1 MTAAEYDMQTIRC
14 QLSYLVEAV
23 RKLPQTDEAA
33 QLPEF
38 ITLEQAAKLKGG
50 ASFNTYKTRCYLQPC
65 GGAQSVRV
73 GGRKCWKRADV
84 LEWLSVDDTALDS
97 YLHRFGVEVKKY

>member
-1 MTAAEYDMQTIRC
+1 MTAVEFELETIRTS
-14 QLSYLVEAV
+14 LAFLVSAA
-23 RKLPQTDEAA
+23 RKNA
-33 QLPEF
+33 QKESEPLPEF
-38 ITLEQAAKLKGG
+38 ITLEQAARLKGG
-50 ASFNTYKTRCYLQPC
+50 ASLNTYKTRYYLQPC

-97 YLHRFGVEVKKY
+97 YLRRFGVEVKKY

>member
-1 MTAAEYDMQTIRC
+1 MTAAEYELAEIRC
-14 QLSYLVEAV
+14 KLAYIVDAV
-23 RKLPQTDEAA
+23 RKLPQTDEA
-33 QLPEF
+33 LPEF

-50 ASFNTYKTRCYLQPC
+50 ASLNTYKTRYYLQPC

-97 YLHRFGVEVKKY
+97 YLHQFGVEVKKY